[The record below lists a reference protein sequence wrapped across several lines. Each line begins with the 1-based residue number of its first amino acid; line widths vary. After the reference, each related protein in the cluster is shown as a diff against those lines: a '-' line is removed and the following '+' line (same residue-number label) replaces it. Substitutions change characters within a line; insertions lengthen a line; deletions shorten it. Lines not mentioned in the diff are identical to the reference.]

1 VLRVCSSRTDGALVN
16 DASGCTPAPTGQIND
31 LVVNSYYVD
40 RDSDELAGLP
50 SLRRWSVLNVPITAA
65 PQFRDNEI
73 APGIEDMQIQFGID
87 PTGNSGSATQYV
99 NAVGPATLAA
109 AQIVS
114 VRIWLL
120 VRAETPE
127 VGFVDKRTYVYG
139 DRLAANGTTT
149 SLNSAGAAGK
159 AYKPGDGFHRLL
171 VSRTIMIRNALGT

>member
-1 VLRVCSSRTDGALVN
+1 MRICSSRAEGFLVR
-16 DASGCTPAPTGQIND
+16 DVSACTPAPIGQVND
-31 LVVNSYYVD
+31 LIVNAYYVD
-40 RDSDELAGLP
+40 QDSDEQAGLP
-50 SLRRWSVLNVPITAA
+50 SLRRWSILNVPLNTL

-87 PTGNSGSATQYV
+87 PNGNTGTATQYV
-99 NAVGPATLAA
+99 NAIGPGTLGG

-127 VGFVDKRTYVYG
+127 VGFVDNRTYVYG
-139 DRLAANGTTT
+139 DRLLANGTTS
-149 SLNSAGAAGK
+149 SLSAAGAAGK